1 MPSKNRASASWP
13 AQKPAVHVPV
23 ELAYY
28 PLEVIYGAAYALMDR
43 AYVLLRTGQQGVV
56 DVHISGKGDLE
67 PDHLHALGGE
77 FVNELAD
84 QVLRQTL
91 DESGRK
97 IREYIVA
104 KAHFFQD
111 DQGRNVQS
119 LLDAAM
125 LEAFDDDPLDIA
137 VPWEEKYGDD
147 DGGAR

>member
-1 MPSKNRASASWP
+1 MPTKNRASASWP
-13 AQKPAVHVPV
+13 ALRPAVHVPV
-23 ELAYY
+23 ELSYY
-28 PLEVIYGAAYALMDR
+28 SLEVIYGAAYALMDR
-43 AYVLLRTGQQGVV
+43 AYVLLRTGQDGVV
-56 DVHISGKGDLE
+56 DVHISGKENLD
-67 PDHLHALGGE
+67 PDQLHALGGV

-104 KAHFFQD
+104 KAHFFHD
-111 DQGRNVQS
+111 DQGRNVQN

-147 DGGAR
+147 EGGAS